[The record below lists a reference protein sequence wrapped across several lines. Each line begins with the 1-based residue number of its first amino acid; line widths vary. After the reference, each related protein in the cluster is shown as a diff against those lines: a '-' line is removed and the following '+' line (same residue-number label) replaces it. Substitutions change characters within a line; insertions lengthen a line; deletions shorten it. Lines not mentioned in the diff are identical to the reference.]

1 MARCLSHT
9 CKTQMAN
16 WGSLWFRKMARKN
29 FGKDV
34 SNLWWRIWF
43 HSLPRPNK
51 WLWLQEASNLWCRIW
66 YHSLPQQKKWLWLQ
80 EGMQI
85 CWTKQQFFF
94 FLQKL
99 IAPPPPPPTAL
110 SLSLPF
116 LLSIFPHNFLFCFL
130 LLTRN
135 LIFGEEIHPEK
146 ITPHGGIE
154 PLISGWL
161 MKV

>member
-1 MARCLSHT
+1 MVSQPATTKEMAVIARRY
-9 CKTQMAN
+9 AN
-16 WGSLWFRKMARKN
+16 LLDQAT
-29 FGKDV
+29 
-34 SNLWWRIWF
+34 L
-43 HSLPRPNK
+43 
-51 WLWLQEASNLWCRIW
+51 
-66 YHSLPQQKKWLWLQ
+66 
-80 EGMQI
+80 
-85 CWTKQQFFF
+85 F

-99 IAPPPPPPTAL
+99 IAPPPPPTAL

-154 PLISGWL
+154 PLISG
-161 MKV
+161 